1 MNAQNTSN
9 LFLKISGIII
19 LIYTIINIPTYINYY
34 ISYADR
40 SFSIFIISV
49 VIPNILPLIIGI
61 FLYNAPQK
69 VTNKIVLN
77 ENEVTDGEDGQ
88 MHMALE
94 QIALSVL
101 GFYFLFSSVSDIFFH
116 LANFLQG
123 KANFSKNFRGE
134 ISYLIFLKNPTTIS
148 TMVEFVFSLWV
159 IFKAKAISRYIVLS
173 QSERQKPGRLG

>member
-1 MNAQNTSN
+1 MNAQNTSD
-9 LFLKISGIII
+9 LLLKISGIIV

-34 ISYADR
+34 IAYADR

-49 VIPNILPLIIGI
+49 VIPNILPLLVGI

-69 VTNKIVLN
+69 ITNKIVLN
-77 ENEVTDGEDGQ
+77 ESEVTEGEGGQ
-88 MHMALE
+88 FHMVLE

-116 LANFLQG
+116 LANFVQG

-134 ISYLIFLKNPTTIS
+134 ISYLLFLKDPTTIS
-148 TMVEFVFSLWV
+148 TIIEFVFSLWV
-159 IFKAKAISRYIVLS
+159 IFKAKAISRYIVL
-173 QSERQKPGRLG
+173 RKNGGAAPN